1 MGGEIDSYSFNARHA
16 QKTEDPKEQLYKA
29 LINVSVL
36 IMGIDQTESK
46 LIFWNSLKML
56 GTQLHAVTFAVWRN
70 FESTEELFSERI
82 ASWTA
87 KRPLFRTPEADNIRT
102 SLIDPHWRHKAV
114 VTPIKHLSTD
124 EISEDIRQFFSP
136 DPYNS
141 LFVIP
146 ITYHSEFWG
155 MISIAFSDKNR
166 VLEKSETEVIQSA
179 GLLFAAAT
187 ARKEILRNLYEAKEA
202 ALTSVKSKAE
212 FLSRMSH
219 EMRTPLNAINGMV
232 SIARTAED
240 AEKRGQCFDRISS
253 ASNQLLAIINDVLDM
268 SKIDTD
274 KLEIHKSDTDFEDLL
289 ANVYSIN
296 EEKAY
301 SKNINMLFKI
311 NRLFSRHIVAD
322 SLRVTQVILNLMS
335 NAVKF
340 TPEGG
345 TVSVICDVISENDS
359 QILSV
364 EVRDTGIGIEKQ
376 NMPLLFNAFEQAD
389 GGITRRFGGTGLGLS
404 ISKNLVGLMG
414 GKIWAESEPGE
425 GSVFS
430 LRLPIKWGKPI
441 DFGAD
446 VSQLN
451 VSVLIITPNKAEAD
465 HLGETLYETGFV
477 SDVEYSIPA
486 ALKHADHKYD
496 IIFISEQSIY
506 QNPPGDIKKLT
517 DTFGIDCFVVTG
529 ERMFSEEEEKNL
541 EEMGFPDV
549 FQCPVLPARVLRA
562 ILAKTGK
569 TVAVKTKVK
578 AKRSRDWRGKRLLLA
593 EDLEINRMIVEGI
606 LEETGIEIDNA
617 TNGLEAVEMF
627 KRNGE
632 YDIILM
638 DINMPIMDGLTA
650 VKRIRASGRLGAA
663 TVPIYALTANAF
675 ADDVKNCISAGMNG
689 HIPKPID
696 VDKLKDVIGLYL

>member
-1 MGGEIDSYSFNARHA
+1 MGGEIELYNYSLRHIP
-16 QKTEDPKEQLYKA
+16 KKEDPKEQLYKA

-46 LIFWNSLKML
+46 LILWNSLKML
-56 GTQLHAVTFAVWRN
+56 GIPLHAVTFAVWRN
-70 FESTEELFSERI
+70 FESAEELFSERI
-82 ASWTA
+82 ASWTV

-102 SLIDPHWRHKAV
+102 SLIDPNWKHKAV
-114 VTPIKHLSTD
+114 VTPLKRLSSN
-124 EISEDIRQFFSP
+124 EISQEIRDFFSP

-155 MISIAFSDKNR
+155 MISLAFFDKDR

-187 ARKEILRNLYEAKEA
+187 ARKDILHNLYEAKEA

-232 SIARTAED
+232 SIARTTD
-240 AEKRGQCFDRISS
+240 DHEKRIQCLDRVSS

-274 KLEIHKSDTDFEDLL
+274 KLEIHKSDCDFEELL
-289 ANVYSIN
+289 ANVYGIN

-301 SKNINMLFKI
+301 SKSINLLFRMS
-311 NRLFSRHIVAD
+311 RLFSRHIMAD
-322 SLRVTQVILNLMS
+322 GLRVTQVILNLMS
-335 NAVKF
+335 NAIKF

-345 TVSVICDVISENDS
+345 LVTVSGDIINENDR
-359 QILSV
+359 QILSINI
-364 EVRDTGIGIEKQ
+364 RDTGIGIEKQ

-425 GSVFS
+425 GSVFTV
-430 LRLPIKWGKPI
+430 RLPIEWGKPV

-446 VSQLN
+446 VSKIN
-451 VSVLIITPNKAEAD
+451 VSVLIVTPNEAEAD
-465 HLGETLYETGFV
+465 HLGETLYNTGFA
-477 SDVEYSIPA
+477 SDIEYSIPG
-486 ALKHADHKYD
+486 ALKHAEHKYD
-496 IIFISEQSIY
+496 IVFINERLIY
-506 QNPPGDIKKLT
+506 ENPRSDVKKLT
-517 DTFGIDCFVVTG
+517 DTFGIDCFIVTG
-529 ERMFSEEEEKNL
+529 ERIFSEDDEKNL
-541 EEMGFPDV
+541 EEMGFKDN
-549 FQCPVLPARVLRA
+549 FQRPVLPARILRA

-569 TVAVKTKVK
+569 TTAVKTKVS
-578 AKRSRDWRGKRLLLA
+578 AKRSRNWRGRRLLLA

-627 KRNGE
+627 KRNGT

-650 VKRIRASGRLGAA
+650 VKRIRASGLSGAS
-663 TVPIYALTANAF
+663 TIPIYALTANAF
-675 ADDVKNCISAGMNG
+675 ADDVKNCINAGMNG

-696 VDKLKDVIGLYL
+696 VDKLKDVIDLYL